1 SSQDN
6 WEKSGGRYAHSV
18 ARRRGWAMSDV
29 TCLAV
34 LALALY
40 PGQRPP
46 AASGASLFVTRQ
58 VFLAPLPHP
67 LSGCPRIRTAHRPFS
82 QPAQGAGNGGA
93 ASLGVTAGDGSL
105 STSARVAL
113 QVKQVKSV
121 AG

>member
-1 SSQDN
+1 MSQAPDVAQGPVRSAAFRPCGPGRGAGRPRGLDKDGHLTFPAAGLAAAGVLSSQDH

-58 VFLAPLPHP
+58 VF
-67 LSGCPRIRTAHRPFS
+67 
-82 QPAQGAGNGGA
+82 
-93 ASLGVTAGDGSL
+93 
-105 STSARVAL
+105 
-113 QVKQVKSV
+113 
-121 AG
+121 